1 MENLINLFRRR
12 LSKVTTDFKRYLYDE
27 INWKNRLIIIK
38 GARGVGKTTLIL
50 QYIKNNFEN
59 LDKVI
64 YLSLDHIWFAN
75 HTLLEFVE
83 YFYTHGGTDIFLDEV
98 HRYPHWQQEV
108 KNIYDFYPDL
118 HIVVT
123 ASSMLRIEK
132 DVLGD
137 LSRRA
142 RQYTLAGLSFRE
154 YLELEGI
161 SLPVLTFEDILS
173 RHASLAS
180 DITSRVKILPYF
192 EEYLKK
198 GYYPFYRE
206 EDDDEGFGERLRQ
219 VADTIIESEIPA
231 LSDIEYSSVYK
242 IRRLLSVISAET
254 PYVLNVTNLVKS
266 LDTTRNTIIKL
277 LSLLDK
283 AALIRSLYA
292 VTTISALARPEKI
305 LFDNTNYLYAFSTP
319 NIGTVRETF
328 FASQMAKKHKVI
340 IPKSGDF
347 LVDGRFLFEV
357 GGRKKKFSQIK
368 DIPDSYVVA
377 DEIEAGYGNKIPLWL
392 FGLMY

>member
-1 MENLINLFRRR
+1 
-12 LSKVTTDFKRYLYDE
+12 
-27 INWKNRLIIIK
+27 
-38 GARGVGKTTLIL
+38 
-50 QYIKNNFEN
+50 
-59 LDKVI
+59 
-64 YLSLDHIWFAN
+64 
-75 HTLLEFVE
+75 
-83 YFYTHGGTDIFLDEV
+83 V
-98 HRYPHWQQEV
+98 HRYPCWQQEV

-142 RQYTLAGLSFRE
+142 RQYTLVGLSFRE
-154 YLELEGI
+154 YLELEGVK
-161 SLPVLTFEDILS
+161 LPVLTFEDLLS
-173 RHASLAS
+173 RHVSLAT
-180 DITSRVKILPYF
+180 DITSRIKILPYF

-206 EDDDEGFGERLRQ
+206 EDDAEGFGERLRQ
-219 VADTIIESEIPA
+219 VADTVIESEIPA

-242 IRRLLSVISAET
+242 IRRLLSVISSET
-254 PYVLNVTNLVKS
+254 PYVLNINNLVKS

-283 AALIRSLYA
+283 AAVTRSLYA
-292 VTTISALARPEKI
+292 VGTISALARPEKI

-328 FASQMAKKHKVI
+328 FASQLAKNHKVI

-347 LVDGRFLFEV
+347 LVDGRYLFEV
-357 GGRKKKFSQIK
+357 GGRKKGFSQIK

-377 DEIEAGYGNKIPLWL
+377 DEIEAGFGNKIPLWL